1 MKNTDL
7 RAKAR
12 AIFGSAVAEPMP
24 NQPNGAK
31 ALQQRANARPIPTYK
46 VGGPVKKMPMPGD
59 SVASGNRM
67 SKMEADES
75 RFMDMLDKKKKM
87 PSARDAVDSGNRMSK
102 MEGAEMR
109 KMKMAKGGKAGR
121 YADGGNVEENEMLVT
136 GMRPRNVSYNMP
148 PMGSN
153 AGESMGSGM
162 QAAGG
167 SGSVPYA
174 PVAPRPTV
182 KRAPP
187 LGIRSTAGYTGPTVD
202 VGEGRASFGK
212 GPGRSIGV
220 GYGRQFKKGGK
231 VQTSADTAEKLATE
245 MGGMKKGGK
254 APPKSGLA
262 VMIAIGKPM
271 KPTKKMN
278 GGPMAARSMDM
289 ESSKVTRQ
297 MAGGGDPM
305 GYAAGGAGKTRKGQA
320 PIKKAQGGGI
330 GGPTLPMGQ
339 KAQGAGIGGPALPM
353 GQTTAAYGASLRN
366 QIKAGTMTNAQA
378 QAAHNAFVKQE
389 MARRTEAARVPVAVL
404 PKGMPT
410 PPTNDPGGVSAA
422 HVALGK
428 QLQAQIA
435 SGQITTAQAR
445 DTLNKNSPALRQ
457 LADMKAKSQ
466 AAAATAGNLLG
477 ALRPGVTSP
486 SMGGVKPGMT
496 APKSSMTPPKS
507 SAPYMPTA
515 TAPTGPAP
523 AGPATTPAA
532 AMRIK
537 KGGKVSKPVGN
548 AKGDRIN
555 KPIKKAQGGAA
566 KVRKGMMTPE
576 GNITHAMN
584 KIRG

>member
-46 VGGPVKKMPMPGD
+46 VGGAVKKMPMPGD

-121 YADGGNVEENEMLVT
+121 YADGGNVGENEIKVT
-136 GMRPRNVSYNMP
+136 GNRYIPQNVSYNMP

-162 QAAGG
+162 QAGGG

-220 GYGRQFKKGGK
+220 GYGRQFKNGGK
-231 VQTSADTAEKLATE
+231 VQTASDTARKLATE
-245 MGGMKKGGK
+245 MGGMRKGGKVKPVSVDMEGLESMTRSMRPAVKDDLETKVMQARNLAATQKREMEETAPKKQSFNQAFGAARERGDKTFSWNGGSYGTQLKGETPAARPAAAAPAPREAAPAPRAAAPEARKAAPAPREAAPAPRAAAPAPRAAAAPGRMGFQNAAPALSKAKSAIDRGLGGIDAFFEAANAGAGGAERARLANKAAAETKRAKAKKNYNPSSAASNLEMALGGYAKGGKAK

-271 KPTKKMN
+271 KPAKKMN

-320 PIKKAQGGGI
+320 PIKKAQGG
-330 GGPTLPMGQ
+330 
-339 KAQGAGIGGPALPM
+339 
-353 GQTTAAYGASLRN
+353 
-366 QIKAGTMTNAQA
+366 
-378 QAAHNAFVKQE
+378 
-389 MARRTEAARVPVAVL
+389 
-404 PKGMPT
+404 
-410 PPTNDPGGVSAA
+410 
-422 HVALGK
+422 
-428 QLQAQIA
+428 
-435 SGQITTAQAR
+435 
-445 DTLNKNSPALRQ
+445 
-457 LADMKAKSQ
+457 
-466 AAAATAGNLLG
+466 
-477 ALRPGVTSP
+477 
-486 SMGGVKPGMT
+486 
-496 APKSSMTPPKS
+496 
-507 SAPYMPTA
+507 
-515 TAPTGPAP
+515 
-523 AGPATTPAA
+523 
-532 AMRIK
+532 
-537 KGGKVSKPVGN
+537 
-548 AKGDRIN
+548 
-555 KPIKKAQGGAA
+555 AA